1 MILLSISPFI
11 FIQCGSGGGREGGPG
26 EKGKGAARGGRG
38 GAGGGCGDPSRPP
51 PCRPLPQFSSDYHPP
66 IIFYSGRRGR
76 HFRGPPLPYWKGA
89 PRFRGAPFSFYLK
102 SPPPAASGGFLPF
115 RSICRRAAT
124 GPQSYFWLRESPAIS
139 RRSTRRGRK
148 DWCTRRRSGCS
159 DPAPSGPAQRT
170 ADRQTRRPRSAPE

>member
-1 MILLSISPFI
+1 MEVGGYVMLAIVAVLALGCINSSIKAHKTSSLLKRRSLPPNDSAFHLSFI
-11 FIQCGSGGGREGGPG
+11 FIQCGSGVHFDGRRFHIERRTAVPRCALFVLS
-26 EKGKGAARGGRG
+26 EISAARR
-38 GAGGGCGDPSRPP
+38 
-51 PCRPLPQFSSDYHPP
+51 
-66 IIFYSGRRGR
+66 IRR
-76 HFRGPPLPYWKGA
+76 
-89 PRFRGAPFSFYLK
+89 
-102 SPPPAASGGFLPF
+102 FLPF

>member
-1 MILLSISPFI
+1 MEVGGYVMLAIVAVLALGCINSSIKAHKTSSLPKRRSLPPNDSAFHLS
-11 FIQCGSGGGREGGPG
+11 
-26 EKGKGAARGGRG
+26 
-38 GAGGGCGDPSRPP
+38 
-51 PCRPLPQFSSDYHPP
+51 LH
-66 IIFYSGRRGR
+66 FYSVRKRRP
-76 HFRGPPLPYWKGA
+76 FRWTPLPYWKGA

-124 GPQSYFWLRESPAIS
+124 GPQSYFRLRESPAIS